1 MDILTNGELR
11 EMKHLIT
18 SYHRPTVL
26 TGFVVL
32 LCMLSLLPLSDVFAV
47 GNWSYPNSEAER
59 QKREDLLESKL
70 TEQEKNYQT
79 QAELVALKQNELT
92 DLIEKIKVA
101 KINLKFKNKPLQDA
115 IKKYR
120 QVQSLSLVDPMVS
133 TEPQRMEL
141 LEVKR
146 ETATTV
152 NAHKEK
158 LKILTE
164 QLPIART
171 RVENAIKR
179 HNFIL
184 KEIDSLMRHRDS
196 VRELVFV
203 SIVAD

>member
-1 MDILTNGELR
+1 
-11 EMKHLIT
+11 MKHSIP
-18 SYHRPTVL
+18 SYYRATVFTIL
-26 TGFVVL
+26 VAVF
-32 LCMLSLLPLSDVFAV
+32 CMLSLLPLSDALAV
-47 GNWSYPNSEAER
+47 GNWSYPKSEAER
-59 QKREDLLESKL
+59 QKREDTLEKQL
-70 TEQEKNYQT
+70 IEQEKNYQL
-79 QAELVALKQNELT
+79 QAEVVAKKQSELT

-101 KINLKFKNKPLQDA
+101 KINLNFKNKPLQDA

-120 QVQSLSLVDPMVS
+120 QVQSLSLLDPMVS

-146 ETATTV
+146 ETAAMV

-158 LKILTE
+158 LRILTE